1 LPVQP
6 RELLLGFAFM
16 NRIASSEELRRE
28 YDLRF
33 ASMQDYRV
41 EVWKVLTGE
50 FFQKFVPEGA
60 AVLDLGCGWGEF
72 VNQIRAAKKF
82 GMDLNPESRNRLD
95 ADVEFFQQDCSARW
109 PLEDASL
116 DVVFTSNFFE
126 HLLSKEMLRSTI
138 AEVHRCLKPGGKII
152 ALGPNIRFLPGT
164 YWDFWDHHV
173 ALTDRSLCELFT
185 LQGLRIARCHPRFL
199 PYTMAR
205 GSRPP
210 LLFLR
215 MYLKLPLFWPLLGRQ
230 FLVVG
235 EK

>member
-1 LPVQP
+1 
-6 RELLLGFAFM
+6 M

-33 ASMQDYRV
+33 SAMQDYRV
-41 EVWKVLTGE
+41 EVWKVLTGS
-50 FFQKFVPEGA
+50 FFQRRVPDKA

-72 VNQIRAAKKF
+72 INQIRAERKY
-82 GMDLNPESRNRLD
+82 GMDLNPESRNKLGGE
-95 ADVEFFQQDCSARW
+95 VTFFEQDCSARW
-109 PLEDASL
+109 PLEDGTL

-126 HLLSKEMLRSTI
+126 HLLNKEMLRSTI

-152 ALGPNIRFLPGT
+152 AMGPNIRFLPGT
-164 YWDFWDHHV
+164 YWDFWDHHI
-173 ALTDRSLCELFT
+173 ALTDRSLCELLT
-185 LQGLRIARCHPRFL
+185 LQGMKIAKCHPRFL

-210 LLFLR
+210 LGFLK
-215 MYLKLPLFWPLLGRQ
+215 MYLKMPVFWPLLGRQ
-230 FLVVG
+230 FLVIG

>member
-1 LPVQP
+1 MPQ
-6 RELLLGFAFM
+6 
-16 NRIASSEELRRE
+16 IASSEELRRE

-33 ASMQDYRV
+33 SSMQEYRTQ
-41 EVWKVLTGE
+41 VWQILTSQ
-50 FFQKFVPEGA
+50 FFQKLIPESA
-60 AVLDLGCGWGEF
+60 SVLDLGCGWGEF
-72 VNQIRAAKKF
+72 INQIRAGEKF
-82 GMDLNPESRNRLD
+82 GMDLNPESRNRL
-95 ADVEFFQQDCSARW
+95 ASGVVFFEQDCSARW
-109 PLEDASL
+109 PLEDGSL

-126 HLLSKEMLRSTI
+126 HLLNKEMLRATI
-138 AEVHRCLKPGGKII
+138 AEIHRCLKPGGKII

-185 LQGLRIARCHPRFL
+185 LQGFRIARSHARFL

-210 LLFLR
+210 LAFLKL
-215 MYLKLPLFWPLLGRQ
+215 YLKIPLLWRIFGAQ
-230 FLVVG
+230 FLVIG